1 MSEILQGEDPQYHRK
16 QQTVLRKVGGVLQE
30 VAVTKLSAED
40 EEGMILAGL
49 DDVPV
54 AGGNG
59 FSQFLAKAA
68 KRADDPNAGVTQGF
82 IDNMGVPHTGAETKG
97 MNGSTGFADFLKSAE
112 GKGDYQ
118 YTDNQASPPDSHG
131 FGLSDGVDPNRE
143 DRRREPSN
151 DGGFNAVSAALGA
164 AIDALTPH
172 HPEDLN
178 RNPHGKGES
187 QETST
192 AAMGKEETLKKPSP
206 EQVEEEKSQP
216 SLLSRA
222 ERRRQR
228 MADTNMVPDNTF
240 EPIVETDTR
249 DRQLHETVE
258 DPVGR
263 DIPEP
268 ENEKAVQI
276 PPKQFDDEKSWPTPG
291 FSQDSLDQSVKDTEI
306 QASLRRI
313 ELVDGRVLIGKI
325 ASVDGPDVRFFGRV
339 AGDRSDASFSFM
351 TFDIKKNSPYRVRQA
366 EQAPRNLD
374 GAYAAFKKAGDT
386 RPFVRKASARTA
398 GVVGKLQAVP
408 GGASMFV
415 MDDAE
420 GSGDYSYTY
429 DIAQAKELNPQ
440 EQQEFLTYHEN
451 GELVP
456 KTASRTADKIPGGLS
471 EGMPD
476 SKFDP
481 KELSEGIP
489 EEMREHTTDP
499 DIAKEIVKD
508 HLVENPHEYSEEKT
522 ASLQQFDKVKDPDGT
537 DGEIIGVSQDDPDG
551 DILYEVKYPDGKI
564 CEWVSDDLTKTAGEG
579 TPGYDTISDDDMEVL
594 QDVAN
599 QNSGGVDS
607 DRLNELSNQ
616 GLVDYSPGV
625 ESTMEP
631 GHWFLTPKGKAML
644 NKAASSRKVTAEDFQ
659 VGDKVHVFS
668 DAQHQIGNYSGIVME
683 VNPNGYLS
691 IQNPNYPESGPED
704 VGIPWVEKE
713 ASRRTASVK
722 KTAGSDETNE
732 VSLVLWSDPGYY
744 SMAQEYAKDN
754 ERQGKDAVIEGVAS
768 MLEEDFDEQRR
779 SSGLKGVLG
788 DILDN
793 FLNEVD
799 WKVVAEELVGEYEF
813 EEEAPETTASRR
825 TASVMDESRLSAKDN
840 TEGKGELYG
849 DDSALRDQLKIRQ
862 KRKQAM
868 KTELAGLLKQA
879 TALDRAGKHSE
890 AKRADLRIES
900 LYTQLKKADEAITH
914 IGHII
919 QKKMVRTA
927 NAKPRMFFE
936 NPSKAD
942 ADNPLA

>member
-1 MSEILQGEDPQYHRK
+1 
-16 QQTVLRKVGGVLQE
+16 
-30 VAVTKLSAED
+30 
-40 EEGMILAGL
+40 
-49 DDVPV
+49 
-54 AGGNG
+54 
-59 FSQFLAKAA
+59 
-68 KRADDPNAGVTQGF
+68 
-82 IDNMGVPHTGAETKG
+82 
-97 MNGSTGFADFLKSAE
+97 
-112 GKGDYQ
+112 
-118 YTDNQASPPDSHG
+118 
-131 FGLSDGVDPNRE
+131 
-143 DRRREPSN
+143 
-151 DGGFNAVSAALGA
+151 
-164 AIDALTPH
+164 
-172 HPEDLN
+172 
-178 RNPHGKGES
+178 
-187 QETST
+187 
-192 AAMGKEETLKKPSP
+192 MGKEETIKKPSP
-206 EQVEEEKSQP
+206 EQVEEDKSQP

-228 MADTNMVPDNTF
+228 AADTNMVPDNTF

-258 DPVGR
+258 DPSGR

-276 PPKQFDDEKSWPTPG
+276 PPKQFDDEGSWPTPG

-351 TFDIKKNSPYRVRQA
+351 TFDIKKNSPYRARQA
-366 EQAPRNLD
+366 EQVPRNLD

-408 GGASMFV
+408 GGAFMFV

-456 KTASRTADKIPGGLS
+456 KTTSRTADKIPGGLS
-471 EGMPD
+471 DGMPD

-481 KELSEGIP
+481 KELAEGIP

-522 ASLQQFDKVKDPDGT
+522 A
-537 DGEIIGVSQDDPDG
+537 
-551 DILYEVKYPDGKI
+551 
-564 CEWVSDDLTKTAGEG
+564 GEG

-599 QNSGGVDS
+599 QNSGGIGY
-607 DRLNELSNQ
+607 DRLNGLSNQ

-668 DAQHQIGNYSGIVME
+668 DARHQIGNYSGIVME

-732 VSLVLWSDPGYY
+732 VSLVLSNDQGYY